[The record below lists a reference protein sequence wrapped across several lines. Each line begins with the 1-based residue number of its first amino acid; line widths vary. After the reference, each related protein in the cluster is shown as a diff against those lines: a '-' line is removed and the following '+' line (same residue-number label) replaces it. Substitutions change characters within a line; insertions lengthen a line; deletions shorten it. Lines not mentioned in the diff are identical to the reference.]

1 MEELLPRIDDVCRV
15 PVEKLQNVC
24 DETIFPFD
32 TTTGYTD
39 LEDEIIGQPRA
50 VEAMEFGLSVRQSG
64 YNIFVAGPAGTGRTT
79 FTRSK
84 AKQFA
89 DQEPVPCDWCY
100 VNNFENPDQPVAL
113 SFPSGK
119 GHIFCEEMEALLL
132 DIENELIRI
141 FSSDEY
147 ASRKKSIVHEFE
159 AKVEALWKE
168 LSQFAMDL
176 QYKVERTPTGI
187 NSYPLR
193 FNRPLE
199 THEYQRLTDDMKEE
213 LKSRGRKVEE
223 KIAESLL
230 AIQKIE
236 KEMRMSLEEYMQ
248 ETANYA
254 TNYLFAPL
262 LDRYSHQDETT
273 RYLTLYQKDISKNFP
288 LLLNN
293 EGEENPMLELL
304 AGSEHKKKRERYHVN
319 LLVSHSVKKG
329 VPIIYETNPTY
340 SNLFG
345 KVEYTGSFGNWSTDF
360 TRIKAGSLH
369 RANGGYLIMHA
380 ADLLSE
386 PYVWTMMKRT
396 LQNGSITPDGLIQE
410 KSPFATAGL
419 RPEAIPL
426 NVKVILIGSHY
437 LFDMLSLWDEDFQ
450 KQFKVK
456 VEFDVEMDR
465 DLEHHLQMASF
476 IKTFSDN
483 EGLLPFH
490 RRAIARIIDHSSRL
504 VSDQRKLST
513 RFQEITKI
521 LVESSYW
528 ARRENSEFADRP
540 HVQKALAKQHYRSN
554 RIAEKLRE
562 MILDGTIMV
571 DTDGERIGQINGLA
585 VMGTREFTFG
595 LPSRITAQTFAG
607 RSGILNIERE
617 TSLSGDLHSKG
628 LLILS
633 GYLSGMFAQNRPLPL
648 SASITFE
655 QTYNMIDGDSA
666 SSTELYV
673 LLSSL
678 AKVPIKQGIAVTGS
692 VNQWGEIQPI
702 GGVNEKIEG
711 FFYICKEN
719 GLTGKQGV
727 IIPYQNVKNLML
739 DDEVARAVKSGK
751 FHIWAI
757 KNVTEGI
764 EILTGVPAGAERN
777 EDGHF
782 GEETIFGLVEK
793 RLEEMYQASVKRD
806 REKLNS

>member
-1 MEELLPRIDDVCRV
+1 MEDLLPGIEDVCRV
-15 PVEKLQNVC
+15 PEEKLQNVC
-24 DETIFPFD
+24 NEMIFPFE

-50 VEAMEFGLSVRQSG
+50 VEAMEFGLSVSQSG

-79 FTRSK
+79 FTRRK

-89 DQEPVPCDWCY
+89 DKQPVPCDWCY

-113 SFPSGK
+113 SFPSGQ
-119 GHIFCEEMEALLL
+119 GPAFCEEMDALLS

-147 ASRKKSIVHEFE
+147 TSRKNGIIHEFE
-159 AKVEALWKE
+159 SKVESAWKE
-168 LSQFAMDL
+168 LTQYALDM

-199 THEYQRLTDDMKEE
+199 PHEYQRLTDDMKEE
-213 LKSRGRKVEE
+213 LKVRGRKVEE
-223 KIAESLL
+223 KINETLHT
-230 AIQKIE
+230 IQKIE
-236 KEMRMSLEEYMQ
+236 KEMRTNLEEYMQ

-254 TNYLFAPL
+254 TDYLFAPL
-262 LDRYSHQDETT
+262 LSKYSHQRDTIL
-273 RYLTLYQKDISKNFP
+273 YLELYRKDISKNFP
-288 LLLNN
+288 LLLNK
-293 EGEENPMLELL
+293 EGEENPMLEIL
-304 AGSEHKKKRERYHVN
+304 AGTENQKKRERYFVN
-319 LLVSHSVKKG
+319 LLVSNPGKTG
-329 VPIIYETNPTY
+329 APIIYETNPTY

-345 KVEYTGSFGNWSTDF
+345 KVEYKGSFGNWSTDF

-369 RANGGYLIMHA
+369 RANGGYLIMQV

-386 PYVWTMMKRT
+386 PYVWTMLKRT

-419 RPEAIPL
+419 RPKAIPL

-456 VEFDVEMDR
+456 VEFDIEMER
-465 DLEHHLQMASF
+465 DLDHHLQMASF

-504 VSDQRKLST
+504 VADQRKLST
-513 RFQEITKI
+513 RFQDITKI

-528 ARRENSEFADRP
+528 ARRENSEFADRV

-554 RIAEKLRE
+554 RVAEKLRE
-562 MILDGTIMV
+562 MIMDGTIMV
-571 DTDGERIGQINGLA
+571 DTDGKRIGQINGLA
-585 VMGTREFTFG
+585 VMGTRDFTFG
-595 LPSRITAQTFAG
+595 LPSRITAQTYAG
-607 RSGILNIERE
+607 RRGILNIERE

-678 AKVPIKQGIAVTGS
+678 ARVPIKQGVAVTGS

-711 FFYICKEN
+711 FFFICKEK

-727 IIPYQNVKNLML
+727 IIPHQNVKNLML
-739 DDEVARAVKSGK
+739 DDEVAKAVKNGE

-764 EILTGVPAGAERN
+764 EILTGIPAGPERN
-777 EDGHF
+777 EGGQF
-782 GEETIFGLVEK
+782 EKGTIFRLVEE
-793 RLEEMYQASVKRD
+793 RLEEMYKTAIKSGSQQ
-806 REKLNS
+806 LNC